1 MNITNE
7 DKEVPANIVEGDS
20 DMLET
25 EIIQGYHG
33 DKDNRERQNL
43 QKKDISILGCDKCY
57 RKRSRVF
64 VCVLNGF
71 VWKGEQRNAA
81 ASRA

>member
-1 MNITNE
+1 
-7 DKEVPANIVEGDS
+7 
-20 DMLET
+20 MLET

-43 QKKDISILGCDKCY
+43 QKKYISILGCDKCY

-71 VWKGEQRNAA
+71 DWKGEQRNAA
-81 ASRA
+81 ASRAQNEAPGAGQNVIVEKRSC